1 MNIGRHVSTSDA
13 LTTSTSESTCVRL
26 FLVVM
31 PRNFFFLC
39 SCRFQGTPEEIEG
52 HLNTCKYEGVK
63 V

>member
-31 PRNFFFLC
+31 PRNVFYVAVGFKEL
-39 SCRFQGTPEEIEG
+39 
-52 HLNTCKYEGVK
+52 LKK
-63 V
+63 